1 MPLVAEKLK
10 SKLKETIE
18 KNLKEQFA
26 EDAKDNDKAK
36 VMWEKMAAAISH
48 IATDI
53 VDALQQDAEVAPG
66 IQVLINPG
74 IPTAGSP
81 SAQVTTGPGS
91 GTTTAT
97 GKIL

>member
-1 MPLVAEKLK
+1 MPLVTEKLK

-26 EDAKDNDKAK
+26 KDSKDNPKAEE
-36 VMWEKMAAAISH
+36 MWTKIAEAVSH

-53 VDALQQDAEVAPG
+53 VDTLQQDAEVAPG
-66 IQVLINPG
+66 IQVLVNPG

-81 SAQVTTGPGS
+81 SAQVTTGPGN
-91 GTTTAT
+91 GTTTNT
-97 GKIL
+97 GKII